1 MAGGEASGNY
11 LTSNFSQAADD
22 NRRYGWRPQP
32 PGSSLTRPAK
42 VCADSDR
49 YACILGV
56 LGGTCNSNGGF
67 LGETCKNLWVGVG
80 RGDACHVGVGGILG
94 RF

>member
-1 MAGGEASGNY
+1 MATA
-11 LTSNFSQAADD
+11 T
-22 NRRYGWRPQP
+22 

-42 VCADSDR
+42 VCAEVCADSDR
-49 YACILGV
+49 YACNVGPLGGTCKSILGV
-56 LGGTCNSNGGF
+56 LGETCN
-67 LGETCKNLWVGVG
+67 NLWVGVG